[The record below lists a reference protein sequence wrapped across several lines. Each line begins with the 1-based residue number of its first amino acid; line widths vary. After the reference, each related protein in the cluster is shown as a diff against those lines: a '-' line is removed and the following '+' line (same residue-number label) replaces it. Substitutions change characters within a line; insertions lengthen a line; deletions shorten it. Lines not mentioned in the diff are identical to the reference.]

1 MIPIDH
7 HGGSGTRLFV
17 AVIVS
22 FGTLIVAVVVS
33 IIPYQ
38 LCL

>member
-7 HGGSGTRLFV
+7 HGGSGTRIFV

-22 FGTLIVAVVVS
+22 FGTLIVVVS